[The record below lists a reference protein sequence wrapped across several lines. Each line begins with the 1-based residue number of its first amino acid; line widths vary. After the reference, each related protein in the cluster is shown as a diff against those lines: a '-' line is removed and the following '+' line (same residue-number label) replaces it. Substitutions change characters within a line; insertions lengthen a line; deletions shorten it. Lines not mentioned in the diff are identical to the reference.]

1 MFEEWE
7 ELSGLTPARVF
18 RERYQLES
26 ELSATPSPLGAQLE
40 VARSEAYQD
49 RGSGGCSRDG
59 FGEKQLRHATLVLLC
74 RDLNVQEA
82 AAARLYYW
90 DLRTPGRERKALRIG
105 DLRPGDG
112 TDVLLTAPRG
122 PDGTTMDGFAICST
136 VVQLA
141 PSLAAVTERMVQAGH
156 RGSDGQPVKPG
167 AVRRRLSDAR
177 RKVADSIRWR
187 IFQSLTNGT

>member
-1 MFEEWE
+1 MLEEWE

-26 ELSATPSPLGAQLE
+26 ELSATPSPMGTQLE
-40 VARSEAYQD
+40 IARTETYQD
-49 RGSGGCSRDG
+49 RASGCGRDG
-59 FGEKQLRHATLVLLC
+59 LGERQLRHATLVLLC
-74 RDLNVQEA
+74 RDLNAQEA
-82 AAARLYYW
+82 AAVRLYYW

-141 PSLAAVTERMVQAGH
+141 PSLAAVTAAMVNAGH
-156 RGSDGQPVKPG
+156 KGSDGSPIMPG

-177 RKVADSIRWR
+177 RKVADAIRWR
-187 IFQSLTNGT
+187 LFQSLTNCM